1 MTGEVTLLG
10 VRHHGPGSARAVA
23 AALAALHP
31 DAVLVEGPPE
41 ADPIIA
47 LAGRE
52 EMVPPVALLAH
63 AVDEPARA
71 AFWPFA
77 AFSPEWVAIRHA
89 LDAGV
94 PVRFIDLPAAT
105 GFALDRVGDP
115 SEHAPEHGSDT
126 AVDPIVRLASVAGR
140 SDSEAWWEDVVEHQV
155 PGEDPLAPFHALAEA
170 MTALRS
176 DGPVGTPGSPGVS
189 PVGRREQLRE
199 AHMRQQLRAAQRAG
213 HRRIAVV
220 CGAWHVPALAVAGAP
235 GSASADRKLLTGL
248 PKKVRTEVTWV
259 PWTHRRLAQHTGYG
273 AGIESPGWYQHLF
286 ESRPEQ
292 ALAGWLARAAELL
305 RAADRPVAP
314 AQVIEAVRLAEALA
328 ALRGRPVAGLVETV
342 EAVRA
347 VLCDGSEVALALV
360 HDRLVVGDAL
370 GAVPADTP
378 TVPLQRD
385 LTRQQRALR
394 MRPETEERELV
405 LDLRKALDADRSRLL
420 HRLRLLG
427 LGWGTENTGQGRSTG
442 TFRESWRLRWEPEFA
457 VRVVEAAAWGTTV
470 AAAATAKVVER
481 AARAERLADLTRL
494 AEQCLVAGLP
504 EALPEVLRALADRA
518 ALDTD
523 TAQLADALPALVRA
537 LRYGDVRGTDARALD
552 GVARSLA
559 DRICVGLAPACTGL
573 APEGAAAMRH
583 RIDAVHTAIGL
594 LMGPADGRAD
604 VLTGPSDGLV
614 GAADGSADV
623 LTGHAGGVTGAADD
637 PADLLTGPADGFTG
651 AADSPADVLPGPADV
666 LPGPADGLADRWAA
680 ALIALSRRE
689 PTAGATTGVP
699 GLLRGRAVRLLLDD
713 GRLDAAAT
721 GQRLR
726 LALSRAAAPSDAAGW
741 VEGFLAG
748 GGALLLHDPRL
759 LALLDAWL
767 AEVPEEAFIEL
778 LPLLRRTFAGLEAG
792 VRQAVGARIAAGPLD
807 GVAPA
812 RPAVPVDER
821 RAEAG
826 MATVLRLLRPTTPSG
841 PTPPTARPWLPHQ
854 RDRRAA

>member
-23 AALAALHP
+23 AALTALRP

-89 LDAGV
+89 LDTGA

-105 GFALDRVGDP
+105 GFALDQADMTSSHGDGRV
-115 SEHAPEHGSDT
+115 
-126 AVDPIVRLASVAGR
+126 VDPIVRLAAAAGR
-140 SDSEAWWEDVVEHQV
+140 ADSEAWWEDVVEHQV
-155 PGEDPLAPFHALAEA
+155 PGEDPLAPFHAVAEA
-170 MTALRS
+170 MTALRF
-176 DGPVGTPGSPGVS
+176 DDPVGTPGSPGVA
-189 PVGRREQLRE
+189 PAGRREQLRE
-199 AHMRQQLRAAQRAG
+199 AFMRQQLRAARRAG

-220 CGAWHVPALAVAGAP
+220 CGAWHVPALSKVGDP
-235 GSASADRKLLTGL
+235 GSATADRALLAGL
-248 PKKVRTEVTWV
+248 PKKARTEITWV

-286 ESRPEQ
+286 ESAGSRPER

-305 RAADRPVAP
+305 RAADHPVSP
-314 AQVIEAVRLAEALA
+314 AQVIEAVRLAETLA
-328 ALRGRPVAGLVETV
+328 ALRGRPVAGLAETT

-360 HDRLVVGDAL
+360 HDRLVVGEAL
-370 GAVPADTP
+370 GTVPADTP

-385 LTRQQRALR
+385 LTRLQRSLR
-394 MRPETEERELV
+394 LRPEPEERELV
-405 LDLRKALDADRSRLL
+405 LDLRKELDAGRSRLL

-427 LGWGTENTGQGRSTG
+427 LGWGTETTGQGRSTG
-442 TFRESWRLRWEPEFA
+442 TFRESWRLRWDPEFA

-470 AAAATAKVVER
+470 AAAAAAKVTEQ

-494 AEQCLVAGLP
+494 AEQCLVAALP
-504 EALPEVLRALADRA
+504 EALPAVLRALADRA

-523 TAQLADALPALVRA
+523 TAHLADALPALVRA

-559 DRICVGLAPACTGL
+559 DRIRVGLAPACIGL
-573 APEGAAAMRH
+573 DAEGATAMRQ
-583 RIDAVHTAIGL
+583 RIDAVHTAVGL
-594 LMGPADGRAD
+594 LAGPADRS
-604 VLTGPSDGLV
+604 V
-614 GAADGSADV
+614 
-623 LTGHAGGVTGAADD
+623 
-637 PADLLTGPADGFTG
+637 
-651 AADSPADVLPGPADV
+651 
-666 LPGPADGLADRWAA
+666 ADRWAA
-680 ALIALSRRE
+680 ALAGLSRRE
-689 PTAGATTGVP
+689 PTAGPATGVP

-713 GRLDAAAT
+713 GRLDSAAA

-726 LALSRAAAPSDAAGW
+726 LALSRAGAPSDAAGW

-759 LALLDAWL
+759 LALLDDWL
-767 AEVPEEAFIEL
+767 AEVPEDAFIEL

-792 VRQAVGARIAAGPLD
+792 VRRAVGARVAAGPLGD
-807 GVAPA
+807 AAPA
-812 RPAVPVDER
+812 PAAPPVDER
-821 RAEAG
+821 RAAAG
-826 MATVLRLLRPTTPSG
+826 MATVLRLLRPRPGTPGG
-841 PTPPTARPWLPHQ
+841 PTPPPVRPWIPRQ
-854 RDRRAA
+854 SDRRAA